1 MNTGSF
7 RFILFFIISSVLCQM
22 MVAQESAE
30 SYILSEKAQRYADEI
45 QRVENSSP
53 AEYNITPTKF
63 YGYLGD
69 LYDALAMEHYRYYQL
84 EETIKASRKS
94 LAYYDK
100 AGDNEG
106 YIFASEFIAAVAKHL
121 GEYDIAV
128 KTLSEALERAV
139 GMGDKDAEVKLL
151 LQYYAVAVKQKDS
164 RKIYETLSALSS
176 FDRNSLETN
185 TRIDLIRH
193 DFDYA
198 LGIGDVDLADAH
210 LDEYQREIEI
220 LPDELEADHTYLYMQ
235 DKVRYLDVIG
245 GYAEAVQCYE
255 SLLSSD
261 SPSPSDMFKYIQILY
276 YCSRAGDEEKFN
288 KYINIIESLSD
299 SPEISSQVWI
309 RVYTQMIISLFEF
322 KKYEAALEVVHS
334 AESLNVDDEWLLV
347 YKASVLHKL
356 GRNEEAKDLYE
367 EYLDVCGRHYGKE
380 SLKYASA
387 LRYLAN
393 IEGFCGYMDSGAEH
407 LMHYFRLV
415 KSIVRQELPFVSYDR
430 LESFWNY
437 VSTGINDMGAYSV
450 EAGITQGELTV
461 AAYEGL
467 VLSKGLLLSSERTF
481 SEYVEKS
488 GDEELKNL
496 YAETLALRERLEGL
510 KKSYSQNKDMILAL
524 QPELS
529 LKESSLVQ
537 CSAGLSEHL
546 DYLDVTYDRLQGML
560 KDNEVV
566 IDFVDHQSEKYGRK
580 YIAFVYRS
588 GWKAPLIV
596 SVCNQKELDQFN
608 LSGSRPDVI
617 YGRKNSAQLMN
628 LIWKPFEKYV
638 DKGDVVYLIPSGDMH
653 LLSWDSFQLRNGSLL
668 GSKYDFV
675 RLSSAREII
684 SGLSSDFDVDKAVLY
699 GGLQYDMTEDDRV
712 AQANKYKRSWRHLV
726 SRGGRS
732 AVDGF
737 KVLPMSRKEV
747 TSIAELLKGKGVETK
762 CYFDLEGTEESFVGM
777 ESPSP
782 DIIHVATHGF
792 YYTPEDAAEVSGL
805 SGYKDA
811 MRLSG
816 LVMAGGNAEW
826 LGEKIPQNTLGGI
839 LTADD
844 IALCDLSGTDLVVL
858 TACDTGKGRVTSEG
872 VYGLQRAFKK
882 AGVQTLIM
890 CLWKADD
897 KASADFM
904 NYFYAALTTNGWNKR
919 KAFISAKDQMREKY
933 RSPYYWAGF
942 FMLD

>member
-1 MNTGSF
+1 MNMRFF
-7 RFILFFIISSVLCQM
+7 RYLLSLVISSALCQM
-22 MVAQESAE
+22 MAAQKPAE
-30 SYILSEKAQRYADEI
+30 DYKLSEKAQRYVNEI
-45 QRVENSSP
+45 QRVEKSSP
-53 AEYNITPTKF
+53 AEENISQQEF

-69 LYDALAMEHYRYYQL
+69 LYDALAMEHYRHYQM
-84 EETIKASRKS
+84 EETMAASRKS
-94 LAYYDK
+94 LAYFDM
-100 AGDNEG
+100 AGDNAG
-106 YIFASEFIAAVAKHL
+106 YIFASELIASVAKLLNEYKIAADA
-121 GEYDIAV
+121 
-128 KTLSEALERAV
+128 LSSALERALE
-139 GMGDKDAEVKLL
+139 MGDKDAEVKLL
-151 LQYYAVAVKQKDS
+151 IQYYAVAVKQKDS
-164 RKIYETLSALSS
+164 RKIYETLAALSS
-176 FDRNSLETN
+176 VDRNSLDAN

-198 LGIGDVDLADAH
+198 LGVGDLDLAAVH
-210 LDEYQREIEI
+210 LAEYQKEIEI
-220 LPDELEADHTYLYMQ
+220 LPDELVPDHTYLYLQ
-235 DKVRYLDVIG
+235 NKVKYLDVVG
-245 GYAEAVQCYE
+245 RYAEAVECYE
-255 SLLSSD
+255 ILLSSD
-261 SPSPSDMFKYIQILY
+261 TPTASDIFKYIQILY
-276 YCSRAGDEEKFN
+276 YCSYAGDEEKFDR
-288 KYINIIESLSD
+288 YMDIIESLTD
-299 SPEISSQVWI
+299 SPEISTQVWI
-309 RVYTQMIISLFEF
+309 RVYTQMIISLFQL
-322 KKYEAALEVVHS
+322 KRYEKAFEVVQA
-334 AESLNVDDEWLLV
+334 AESLSVNDEWLLV
-347 YKASVLHKL
+347 YKAGVLHKL
-356 GRNEEAKDLYE
+356 GRNEEAKELYE
-367 EYLDVCGRHYGKE
+367 EYLDVCSRNYGQE

-393 IEGFCGYMDSGAEH
+393 IEGFCGDIDSGAEH

-450 EAGITQGELTV
+450 EAGIKQGELTV

-481 SEYVEKS
+481 SDYVEKS
-488 GDEELKNL
+488 DDEELKSL
-496 YAETLALRERLEGL
+496 FAETLALRERLEDL
-510 KKSYSQNKDMILAL
+510 KKSYSQNNDMILAL

-529 LKESSLVQ
+529 LKESLLVQ
-537 CSAGLSEHL
+537 YSTGLSEHL
-546 DYLDVTYDRLQGML
+546 DYLDVTYDRLQGSL

-580 YIAFVYRS
+580 YIAFVYRK

-596 SVCNQKELDQFN
+596 SVCNQKELNQFN
-608 LSGSRPDVI
+608 LSGSRPDAI
-617 YGRKNSAQLMN
+617 YGRKSSAALLD

-638 DKGDVVYLIPSGDMH
+638 DKGDVVYVVPSGDMH
-653 LLSWDSFQLRNGSLL
+653 LLSLDSFQLKNGSLL
-668 GSKYDFV
+668 GNRYDFV

-684 SGLSSDFDVDKAVLY
+684 GGLSSDFDADKAVLY
-699 GGLQYDMTEDDRV
+699 GGLQYDMAEEDRV
-712 AQANKYKRSWRHLV
+712 AQASKYKRSWRHLV

-732 AVDGF
+732 AGDGF

-747 TSIAELLKGKGVETK
+747 TSIAELLNGKGVETK
-762 CYFDLEGTEESFVGM
+762 CYFDMEGTEESFVGM

-844 IALCDLSGTDLVVL
+844 IALCDLSGTELVVL
-858 TACDTGKGRVTSEG
+858 TACDTGKGKVTSEG

-882 AGVQTLIM
+882 AGVQTIIM
-890 CLWKADD
+890 SLWKADD
-897 KASADFM
+897 KAAADFM
-904 NYFYAALTTNGWNKR
+904 DFFYTALTTNGWDKR
-919 KAFISAKDQMREKY
+919 RAFSSAKDQMREKY